1 MVDSVIIPATPPTED
16 PKHIEAMVAKA
27 EAAAQPP
34 ADANEDSPNPPQEE
48 RPGWLPE
55 KFKSPEEL
63 AKAYQ
68 ELQSKLGKPAE
79 QQNTEQNQPTE
90 DQKAA
95 EQELADRGLDFNEFS
110 QEFSQK
116 GELTKESYEKLEKA
130 GIPRSYVDQFIAGQ
144 KAQAALYESEVKS
157 VAGGDKGFNEMVEW
171 AKSNLSPT
179 EIAAYNAAIDSGN
192 PDQAKLAVAGVYQKF
207 SSARPS
213 EPNLMQGRTSG
224 AASGEAYESVAQLTK
239 DMASPEYKND
249 PAFRAKVQAK
259 LARSSIL

>member
-1 MVDSVIIPATPPTED
+1 MVDTVVIPATTQPEDQKHVEEMVKKAEGASQPPTSEAPPED
-16 PKHIEAMVAKA
+16 PPK
-27 EAAAQPP
+27 
-34 ADANEDSPNPPQEE
+34 ED

-55 KFKSPEEL
+55 KFKTPEDL

-79 QQNTEQNQPTE
+79 QQNTDNNPPT

-95 EQELADRGLDFNEFS
+95 QEELANRGLDFTEFSNEFA
-110 QEFSQK
+110 QK
-116 GELTKESYEKLEKA
+116 GELTAESYEKLEKA
-130 GIPRSYVDQFIAGQ
+130 GIPRNFVDQYIEGQ

-157 VAGGDKGFNEMVEW
+157 VAGGDQTFTEMVEW
-171 AKSNLSPT
+171 AKSNLSPS

-192 PDQAKLAVAGVYQKF
+192 RDQAKLAVAGVYQKF
-207 SSARPS
+207 SAARPA
-213 EPNLMQGRTSG
+213 EPNLVKGGTTGTSTG
-224 AASGEAYESVAQLTK
+224 GAYESVAQLTK
-239 DMASPEYKND
+239 DMASPEYKTD